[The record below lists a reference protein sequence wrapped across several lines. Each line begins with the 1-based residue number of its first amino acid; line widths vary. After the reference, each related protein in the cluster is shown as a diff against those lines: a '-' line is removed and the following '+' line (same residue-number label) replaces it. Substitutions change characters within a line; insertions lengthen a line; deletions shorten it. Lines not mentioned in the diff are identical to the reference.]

1 MHRPNL
7 APEDPQR
14 LGEYWVAGRLG
25 VGGQGVVYE
34 AYDKHGDRVA
44 LKVLRRDVAAGP
56 EVRARF
62 AKEAR
67 AARRV
72 ASFCTAKVLAA
83 DPDAE
88 SPYIVSEFVAGA
100 DLRSVVH
107 SSGPF
112 TGDDLL
118 RLAIGVA
125 TALTAIH
132 RAGVVHRD
140 LKPANVLLGPDG
152 PRVIDF
158 GIARTPEMTLTEPGS
173 TKGTFG
179 YIAPEALFG
188 QRVTAA
194 ADVFAW
200 GAVVLFA
207 ATGCEPFR
215 GENIGEV
222 VVKALEH
229 EPDVEV
235 LPPSLRPL
243 VREALAKQPED
254 RPSAGAVLLSL
265 LGAEGQADD
274 QAVLEAGVNT
284 AARVRAPIE
293 AATARVPA
301 LGEVATAV
309 YEALSPAAQSVAQE
323 IWLRLVVPGRA
334 PDGSQDTV
342 RTVGEEELL
351 SGRPEAERLAVHEAI
366 TAFTAAGVL
375 VHEPTGVRP
384 PGSAVLRA
392 WQRLRE
398 WVEADHDGLRI
409 HRQLGEAAGAWE
421 QHGRRADDLYH
432 GTALRHALGWAATSP
447 GSLRLSL
454 LERQFLDASRA
465 ADSRRAR
472 RRRTL
477 LACTALL
484 VVLALVAGA
493 MAWQQNR
500 AGARQ
505 RALGER
511 QRVLAEAR
519 RLASVVNSMRFEDPV
534 TAMRLSVA
542 AWRIAE
548 VTETRSAL
556 LGAMVQKEADTF
568 HAPTHDWPRLSGDGR
583 TLLTVDKDRAVL
595 WDVADHRRTDSV
607 TVPALDA
614 GHVSAVSD
622 DARII
627 AVQST
632 GKDGSVGDT
641 RIWDLDRRQ
650 PVGKAIDWRS
660 HVMQFSP
667 SGRVLVL
674 HDEERHTIRL
684 WDIKRQRTLFERP
697 APNTGVTE
705 SLSPDDRLMAVCSI
719 NRPLELWDIR
729 HGVRVGTSWTPA
741 SMPKSCLSEHFIFS
755 PDSRTMVVVS
765 EDSVRMWDIASGK
778 TRQLRHA
785 SVESAA
791 FSKDGRF
798 VVTSGNDEILVW
810 RKSAASRPV
819 YRHPLVN
826 ERPSQVR
833 IDIDSGQIR
842 YLSGEAPVP
851 LVSVRT
857 LDLGLAVSPDWRKTA
872 LDAAVF
878 GPHARHL
885 GVAWK
890 DGRTLRI
897 EMRDGRS
904 GKITADLPDTPLP
917 TYGSDARNG
926 PKLTFSPD
934 GEALAYGVREARVW
948 DTASSR
954 VTFVFRPSDDTAT
967 GEGFVSGMALDP
979 GGERLAVS
987 HMGEQGESV
996 DIWDIRRQAK
1006 LKTLPRT
1013 GGANLA
1019 FRPDGQLLVTAG
1031 RVVSLPSGNAVQRLL
1046 SQQGIAAIAFSPDGK
1061 RLAIGDYSGR
1071 VTLWDGEARRRLGV
1085 LSGTYTGPRR
1095 GDTEAVT
1102 TVAFSADGRT
1112 LATGGDKGTLQLWDV
1127 ASNQQLGFALPTPGD
1142 KILSLAFSVDGD
1154 TLYAAGSHI
1163 QHQQYTLDPQ
1173 RISAFVCKRTGG
1185 SLSREDWR
1193 TYIPHLPYRTIC

>member
-14 LGEYWVAGRLG
+14 LGEYWVASRLG
-25 VGGQGVVYE
+25 AGGQGVVYE
-34 AYDKHGDRVA
+34 AYDKDGSRVA
-44 LKVLRRDVAAGP
+44 LKVLRRDVASGP
-56 EVRARF
+56 EARAQF

-100 DLRSVVH
+100 DLRSAVH

-132 RAGVVHRD
+132 RADVVHRD

-243 VREALAKQPED
+243 VRKALAKQPED
-254 RPSAGAVLLSL
+254 RPSAAAVLLSL
-265 LGAEGQADD
+265 LGTEEQADD
-274 QAVLEAGVNT
+274 QAVLEAGAST
-284 AARVRAPIE
+284 AARVRVPIE

-301 LGEVATAV
+301 LGEVATSV
-309 YEALSPAAQSVAQE
+309 YGALSPAAQAVAHE

-342 RTVGEEELL
+342 RTASEEELL

-366 TAFTAAGVL
+366 TAFAAAGVL

-384 PGSAVLRA
+384 PGPAVLRA

-409 HRQLGEAAGAWE
+409 HRQVGEAAGAWE
-421 QHGRRADDLYH
+421 QHGQRADDLYH

-447 GSLRLSL
+447 KPLRLNL

-465 ADSRRAR
+465 ADARRAR

-477 LACTALL
+477 LACTSLL

-493 MAWQQNR
+493 IAWQQNR
-500 AGARQ
+500 A
-505 RALGER
+505 GER

-519 RLASVVNSMRFEDPV
+519 RLASIANSMRFEDPV
-534 TAMRLSVA
+534 TAMRLSLA
-542 AWRIAE
+542 AWRIAD

-556 LGAMVQKEADTF
+556 LSAMVQKEADTF
-568 HAPTHDWPRLSGDGR
+568 RAPSHDWPRLSGDGR
-583 TLLTVDKDRAVL
+583 TLLTVDKDRVVR
-595 WDVADHRRTDSV
+595 WDVVGHRRTDSV

-614 GHVSAVSD
+614 GHVRAVSD
-622 DARII
+622 DGRII
-627 AVQST
+627 AVEST
-632 GKDGSVGDT
+632 RADGSVGDA
-641 RIWDLDRRQ
+641 RIWDLGRRQ
-650 PVGKAIDWRS
+650 PIGKAIDWRLGI
-660 HVMQFSP
+660 VQFSP
-667 SGRVLVL
+667 SGRLLVL
-674 HDEERHTIRL
+674 HDDERHTIRL
-684 WDIKRQRTLFERP
+684 WDIRRQRTLFEHP
-697 APNTGVTE
+697 APIDVVTE
-705 SLSPDDRLMAVCSI
+705 SLSLDDRLMAVCSI

-729 HGVRVGTSWTPA
+729 HGVRVGTSWAPA
-741 SMPKSCLSEHFIFS
+741 SRQKSCNSSHITFS
-755 PDSRTMVVVS
+755 PDSRTMAVVS

-778 TRQLRHA
+778 MRQLRHA

-791 FSKDGRF
+791 FSEDGRF
-798 VVTSGNDEILVW
+798 VVTAGNDEILVW
-810 RKSAASRPV
+810 RMSAASRPV

-833 IDIDSGQIR
+833 IDIDARKIR
-842 YLSGEAPVP
+842 YLSGAEPAPE
-851 LVSVRT
+851 VSVRT

-872 LDAAVF
+872 LNAAVF

-904 GKITADLPDTPLP
+904 GKVTADLPDTPLP
-917 TYGSDARNG
+917 MDGSDAMHA
-926 PKLTFSPD
+926 PKPMTFSPD
-934 GEALAYGVREARVW
+934 GEFLAYGVREARVW
-948 DTASSR
+948 DTASSH
-954 VTFVFRPSDDTAT
+954 VTFSFRFGEDTAI
-967 GEGFVSGMALDP
+967 GPDPVRGMALDP
-979 GGERLAVS
+979 GGERLALS
-987 HMGEQGESV
+987 HMAKQGEII
-996 DIWDIRRQAK
+996 DIWDIRRRVK

-1019 FRPDGQLLVTAG
+1019 FRPDGRLLVTSG
-1031 RVVSLPSGNAVQRLL
+1031 RVVSLPSGKSVQGVL
-1046 SQQGIAAIAFSPDGK
+1046 SQQGIAAIAFSPDRK

-1071 VTLWDGEARRRLGV
+1071 VTLWDGDARRRLGV

-1127 ASNQQLGFALPTPGD
+1127 ASNQQLGLALPTPGD
-1142 KILSLAFSVDGD
+1142 KILSLAFSTDGD
-1154 TLYAAGSHI
+1154 TLYAAGSHN

-1173 RISAFVCKRTGG
+1173 YMSAFVCKRTGG
-1185 SLSREDWR
+1185 NLSRKDWR